1 MTSGVLVLGGG
12 VAGIQAALDLA
23 DAGIQVYLVERS
35 PSIGGNMI
43 RLDKTFPTNDCSS
56 CILSPRLVEA
66 GRHPRIKLLTNSDL
80 VSLEGDPGAFTALV
94 RERPR
99 YIDMNA
105 CVACGD
111 CTIKCPVKVP
121 SEFDEG
127 LSKRKAVYIPFPQA
141 VPLKYVIDPTVCLKI
156 TKDKCGLCEKACQA
170 KAVNYDLQ
178 PVDHKLD
185 VGAVVVATGYK
196 QIDTSLRPEY
206 GHGRFKN
213 VITGMELERLLNAS
227 GPTEGKVH
235 RPSDGMVPKRVAF
248 IHCALSRDERRGA
261 AHCSRVCCMYLVKE
275 AMVAKEHHN
284 EIEATMIHM
293 DLRAYGKNY
302 DSYLDRAKDG
312 GIAFIR
318 GRAAEVLEDGE
329 GGLVVI
335 SEDEDGVPHRTPA
348 DMVVLGVALEAPDG
362 AAELSEI
369 LGLGLDERGFIATAP
384 EDPSGLRTVKPGV
397 FLAGCIQGP
406 KDVPDSVTMGS
417 AAAAAAATMM
427 VANRVVIE
435 PDEVPV
441 TDPAEEP
448 KVGVFVCHCGSNIAG
463 VVDCPSVAEAAR
475 NLPGVTHAEENI
487 YTCSQD
493 SQIAIAET
501 IKREGINRVV
511 IAACSPS
518 THEPLFQETLRDAG
532 LDPALI
538 DMANIRNQCSW
549 AHAEEHEAAT
559 EKSKDL
565 VRASVAR
572 ALMLEPLGGGTEEV
586 PAKALV
592 VGGGV
597 AGMVAAMNLAPH
609 VDVVLIERAEQLG
622 GTVRK
627 LSTTFP
633 SGMNGATQ
641 MDMIAGMVE
650 EAGVKVLL
658 GTEILNIDGYVGN
671 FKYTLSLPDGSE
683 TEDTTGIIIL
693 AIGSQPY
700 EPVEGEFGRGGANVV
715 TNLELEEDLADPPK
729 GRSYA
734 FIQCVGS
741 RNEERG
747 CSRYCCQATLQQAR
761 ELAEAGNEVTVL
773 YRDIRA
779 FSATGEAAYRAARQ
793 AGVIY
798 VKYDP
803 EHEPEVLEDGKKV
816 RFLETIVGKTIE
828 KSVDQVV
835 LVVGLRPPEGLQEL
849 RGQVRVPGDQ
859 EGFFLERHPKLGP
872 VETNTEGIYLAGTC
886 QAPMAASE
894 ASLGAAAAA
903 MKALGPLGRG
913 WVATETKVSEINPDT
928 CIGCN
933 LCVTLCPY
941 HAIDKDANNKAQSN
955 PALCEGCGLCAAS
968 CPTQSISVR
977 HFRDGQLRAQLHALV
992 GGGSE

>member
-1 MTSGVLVLGGG
+1 MTKGVLVLGGG

-23 DAGIQVYLVERS
+23 DAGVQVYLVERT

-66 GRHPRIKLLTNSDL
+66 GRHPRIQLLTNSDL
-80 VSLEGDPGAFTALV
+80 VALEGEQGAFKAHVT
-94 RERPR
+94 ERPR
-99 YIDMNA
+99 YIDMDA

-111 CTIKCPVKVP
+111 CAEKCPVKVP

-127 LSKRKAVYIPFPQA
+127 LAKRKAVYIPFPQA
-141 VPLKYVIDPTVCLKI
+141 VPLKYAIDP
-156 TKDKCGLCEKACQA
+156 DKCLMIIKGKCGICKKVCQA
-170 KAVNYDLQ
+170 NAVNYELTAIE
-178 PVDHKLD
+178 HKLD
-185 VGAVVVATGYK
+185 VGAVIVATGYE

-206 GHGRFKN
+206 GHGRFKD
-213 VITGMELERLLNAS
+213 VITGFELERMLSAS

-235 RPSDGMVPKRVAF
+235 RPSDGTVPKRMAF

-284 EIEATMIHM
+284 EIEATMVHM
-293 DLRAYGKNY
+293 DIRAYGKGY
-302 DSYLDRAKDG
+302 DAYIERAEAG
-312 GIAFIR
+312 GIDFVR
-318 GRAAEVLEDGE
+318 GRAAEVQQDGQ

-335 SEDEDGVPHRTPA
+335 AEDEDGIPQRIPA
-348 DMVVLGVALEAPDG
+348 DMVVLGVALNAPKG
-362 AAELSEI
+362 AEDTAGI
-369 LGLGLDERGFIATAP
+369 VGLPLDERGFIASSP
-384 EDPSGLRTVKPGV
+384 MDPSGLRTDVPGV

-417 AAAAAAATMM
+417 AAAAAAASVMHDFKE
-427 VANRVVIE
+427 VIV
-435 PDEVPV
+435 PDVIPE
-441 TDPAEEP
+441 TDPTEEP

-463 VVDCPSVAEAAR
+463 VVDCGAVAESVR
-475 NLPGVTHAEENI
+475 GLPGVTHAEENV

-493 SQIAIAET
+493 SQVAIAET

-518 THEPLFQETLRDAG
+518 THEPLFQQTLLNAG

-549 AHAEEHEAAT
+549 AHAKEPEAAT

-572 ALMLEPLGGGTEEV
+572 AYGLEPLGGGTEEV
-586 PAKALV
+586 PPKALI

-609 VDVVLIERAEQLG
+609 VEVVLLERREQLG

-627 LSTTFP
+627 LATSFP
-633 SGMNGATQ
+633 TGMAGAPQ
-641 MDMIAGMVE
+641 MDMLADMIE
-650 EAGVKVLL
+650 KAGVIIHTGAELMSI
-658 GTEILNIDGYVGN
+658 GGYVGH
-671 FKYTLSLPDGSE
+671 FTYSVKLKDGSVM
-683 TEDTTGIIIL
+683 EDTTSVIIL
-693 AIGSQPY
+693 AIGSDPY
-700 EPVEGEFGRGGANVV
+700 EPSEGEFGRGAPNVI
-715 TNLELEEDLADPPK
+715 TNQELEEQLKEHPK
-729 GRSYA
+729 GESFC

-747 CSRYCCQATLQQAR
+747 CSRYCCQATLQQAK
-761 ELAEAGNEVTVL
+761 ELAEAGNSVTVL

-779 FSATGEAAYRAARQ
+779 YSAMGEAVYRAARG
-793 AGVIY
+793 AGVTY
-798 VKYDP
+798 VKYTP
-803 EHEPEVLEDGKKV
+803 ENAPEVIEDGKKV
-816 RFLETIVGKTIE
+816 RYIDTIVGRTFE
-828 KSVDQVV
+828 KSFDKVV

-849 RGQVRVPGDQ
+849 RKQVLVPGDQ

-894 ASLGAAAAA
+894 ASLGASAAA

-913 WVATETKVSEINPDT
+913 WVATETKTSEINTDT
-928 CIGCN
+928 CIGCS
-933 LCVTLCPY
+933 LCVLLCPY
-941 HAIDKDANNKAQSN
+941 HAIDKDDDNKARVNS
-955 PALCEGCGLCAAS
+955 ALCEGCGLCAAS

-977 HFRDGQLRAQLHALV
+977 HFRDRQLRAQLFALV
-992 GGGSE
+992 GGEE